1 MVNVEDKDLRINRLS
16 MLEKLRELFLRVAGG
31 GQACN
36 TGKSGVC
43 TAGVTTCT
51 AGQLGCARSMPMCV
65 PPAAGPVGDSP
76 RCGRCDTGRI
86 GAGRC
91 DRTPGP
97 GSPSVPR

>member
-1 MVNVEDKDLRINRLS
+1 MPRPVGRPRRCLLPPGPMQGSCPTIRSRIENCC
-16 MLEKLRELFLRVAGG
+16 G
-31 GQACN
+31 
-36 TGKSGVC
+36 
-43 TAGVTTCT
+43 
-51 AGQLGCARSMPMCV
+51 AGQPGCARSMPMCV
-65 PPAAGPVGDSP
+65 PPVAGPVGDSP